1 MLRVTKEKHVFFCFS
16 SSAAGEKPFETF
28 NRINYNET
36 NRNMY
41 TSDWVVIIG
50 FLAIGLSAI
59 VGGLIDMY
67 NEKPETQR
75 ALM

>member
-1 MLRVTKEKHVFFCFS
+1 
-16 SSAAGEKPFETF
+16 
-28 NRINYNET
+28 
-36 NRNMY
+36 MY